1 MLLVILRKLLKP
13 LIYLRIKHK
22 QKLYIDLILPVII
35 GVVLTAIV
43 FFSPVQIKLLG
54 QGSLVGLVNG
64 LLQILIGFFVASLA
78 AVATFQRE
86 GLDEV
91 MVGKA
96 PTLRGEKITRRQFV
110 CYMFGYLALVSIVLY
125 FGGGITE
132 LTVGL
137 LKVLITEKYE
147 LFKYSAIFVYLSVL
161 ANLVLT
167 TMLALY
173 YLTDRIIRDNT
184 VSPILSEPEQE

>member
-1 MLLVILRKLLKP
+1 MLLAILRKLLKP

-184 VSPILSEPEQE
+184 VSPILSEPEKE

>member
-1 MLLVILRKLLKP
+1 M
-13 LIYLRIKHK
+13 
-22 QKLYIDLILPVII
+22 I

>member
-184 VSPILSEPEQE
+184 VSPILSEPEKE

>member
-1 MLLVILRKLLKP
+1 M
-13 LIYLRIKHK
+13 RIKHK

-125 FGGGITE
+125 FGGG
-132 LTVGL
+132 
-137 LKVLITEKYE
+137 
-147 LFKYSAIFVYLSVL
+147 
-161 ANLVLT
+161 
-167 TMLALY
+167 
-173 YLTDRIIRDNT
+173 
-184 VSPILSEPEQE
+184 

>member
-1 MLLVILRKLLKP
+1 MLLAILRKLLKP

-35 GVVLTAIV
+35 GGVLTAIF

-147 LFKYSAIFVYLSVL
+147 LFKYSAIFIYLSLL

>member
-1 MLLVILRKLLKP
+1 MLLAILRKLLKP

-35 GVVLTAIV
+35 GGVLTAIV

-147 LFKYSAIFVYLSVL
+147 LFKYSAIFIYLSVL

>member
-1 MLLVILRKLLKP
+1 MLLAILRKLLKP

>member
-1 MLLVILRKLLKP
+1 
-13 LIYLRIKHK
+13 
-22 QKLYIDLILPVII
+22 
-35 GVVLTAIV
+35 
-43 FFSPVQIKLLG
+43 
-54 QGSLVGLVNG
+54 
-64 LLQILIGFFVASLA
+64 
-78 AVATFQRE
+78 
-86 GLDEV
+86 LDEV

-184 VSPILSEPEQE
+184 VSPI